1 MQLKDEQGVWH
12 TWNNGL
18 QQLIF
23 NYFGD
28 LFKLGGSDVE
38 PILCNV
44 PRRVTEEQNR
54 YLLNPF
60 EAEEV
65 KTAPFSMHPDKA
77 PGPDGMNLGFF
88 QTYWDIVGEQ
98 VTSACLDCLQ
108 NCRLPLGIN
117 DTTLVLIPKKEKST
131 KLPDLRPI
139 SLSNIIYKIIA
150 KVLANRL
157 KHVLPSI
164 ISVTQSAF
172 ILGRM
177 ITNNIMIA
185 HEVNHYLKRKRQGK
199 HGFLALKMDK
209 SKAYDRIEWQF
220 LKGMLLKL
228 GFHKSWVHK
237 LIICVSIV
245 RYHVL

>member
-1 MQLKDEQGVWH
+1 M
-12 TWNNGL
+12 
-18 QQLIF
+18 
-23 NYFGD
+23 
-28 LFKLGGSDVE
+28 
-38 PILCNV
+38 
-44 PRRVTEEQNR
+44 
-54 YLLNPF
+54 
-60 EAEEV
+60 
-65 KTAPFSMHPDKA
+65 
-77 PGPDGMNLGFF
+77 
-88 QTYWDIVGEQ
+88 
-98 VTSACLDCLQ
+98 
-108 NCRLPLGIN
+108 
-117 DTTLVLIPKKEKST
+117 LIPKKEKST

-139 SLSNIIYKIIA
+139 SLCNIIYKIIA

-177 ITNNIMIA
+177 ITNNIMIS

-199 HGFLALKMDK
+199 HGFLALKMDR

-237 LIICVSIV
+237 LIICISIV

>member
-1 MQLKDEQGVWH
+1 M
-12 TWNNGL
+12 TSSNRA
-18 QQLIF
+18 
-23 NYFGD
+23 
-28 LFKLGGSDVE
+28 GGSDVE

-54 YLLNPF
+54 YLPNPF

-65 KTAPFSMHPDKA
+65 KTVPFSMHPDKA

-108 NCRLPLGIN
+108 NCPLPLGIN

-139 SLSNIIYKIIA
+139 SLCNIIYKIIA

-157 KHVLPSI
+157 KHVLSFF
-164 ISVTQSAF
+164 Q
-172 ILGRM
+172 
-177 ITNNIMIA
+177 
-185 HEVNHYLKRKRQGK
+185 
-199 HGFLALKMDK
+199 
-209 SKAYDRIEWQF
+209 
-220 LKGMLLKL
+220 
-228 GFHKSWVHK
+228 
-237 LIICVSIV
+237 
-245 RYHVL
+245 

>member
-1 MQLKDEQGVWH
+1 MLLKDEQGVWH

-28 LFKLGGSDVE
+28 LFKSGGSDVE

-60 EAEEV
+60 EEEEV

-77 PGPDGMNLGFF
+77 PGPDGVNLGFF

-108 NCRLPLGIN
+108 ICRLPLGIN
-117 DTTLVLIPKKEKST
+117 DTTLVLISKKEKST

-139 SLSNIIYKIIA
+139 SLCNIIYKIIA

-164 ISVTQSAF
+164 ILVTQSTF
-172 ILGRM
+172 ILGRL

-185 HEVNHYLKRKRQGK
+185 HEVNHYLKKETAREAW
-199 HGFLALKMDK
+199 FL
-209 SKAYDRIEWQF
+209 SIEN
-220 LKGMLLKL
+220 G
-228 GFHKSWVHK
+228 
-237 LIICVSIV
+237 
-245 RYHVL
+245 